1 MLNREQLLDMEQA
14 LWVSTTSPEAYR
26 CLQELKRT
34 REAMQSLINE
44 VYAVLAENHDVLRET
59 PKLERLESTI
69 TVFEEFLQ

>member
-1 MLNREQLLDMEQA
+1 MLNNKQMLDMEEA

-44 VYAVLAENHDVLRET
+44 VYAVLAENHDLLRET
-59 PKLERLESTI
+59 PKLERLESIITI
-69 TVFEEFLQ
+69 YEEFLQ